1 MIARAFC
8 SGPDMQ
14 SAALR
19 GPGLALVGA
28 IRAPVRAT
36 RLGPGASVQPV
47 DSAPVLSLRPGFNP
61 GSRSAFRRLTA
72 ARAVC
77 CPSP

>member
-8 SGPDMQ
+8 SGPDRQ

-28 IRAPVRAT
+28 IRALV
-36 RLGPGASVQPV
+36 GP
-47 DSAPVLSLRPGFNP
+47 PGW
-61 GSRSAFRRLTA
+61 
-72 ARAVC
+72 ARAH
-77 CPSP
+77 PSSPSIPLRC